1 MRFSLLSASYQPT
14 QGSEVNRLGGGH
26 AGQTGVWGV
35 GVLGSGGRARLAR
48 GAHSHGDN
56 GKVGLGGS
64 VLSASSSKMLLVS
77 NVAKK

>member
-1 MRFSLLSASYQPT
+1 MRAR
-14 QGSEVNRLGGGH
+14 QG
-26 AGQTGVWGV
+26 WGV